1 MLRPAF
7 SYVRKQRAEK
17 HTLMTSLWIPFI
29 CIIIIIYIYMGYK
42 HHKIEGEVL
51 HIDKYWRKIATVN
64 SSVTMEII
72 TISILVKGTAVTLE
86 TFIFYDLHFSANKV
100 VEAPR
105 FEEFLNVFN
114 KIAFFLA
121 CDYVALIRFS
131 YSYCIWFITLL

>member
-1 MLRPAF
+1 
-7 SYVRKQRAEK
+7 
-17 HTLMTSLWIPFI
+17 
-29 CIIIIIYIYMGYK
+29 
-42 HHKIEGEVL
+42 
-51 HIDKYWRKIATVN
+51 
-64 SSVTMEII
+64 MEII
-72 TISILVKGTAVTLE
+72 TISILVKGIAGTLE

-131 YSYCIWFITLL
+131 YTYCILFRTLL